1 MELQT
6 FKEAYMLIIM
16 GLIFIFSDEVN
27 ELIKVSFRDFNG
39 RGFKSMVI
47 HLNRHFFAYLL
58 EDSSKRTKLKKTYLK
73 FLPSSAKGLSL
84 PVIPATK
91 NCFFSESLIP
101 MINGF

>member
-1 MELQT
+1 
-6 FKEAYMLIIM
+6 MLIIM

-27 ELIKVSFRDFNG
+27 KLIEVRFWDFNG
-39 RGFKSMVI
+39 RGLKAMVV
-47 HLNRHFFAYLL
+47 HLDRHFFTYLL
-58 EDSSKRTKLKKTYLK
+58 KDGSKRTNLKKTYLK

-91 NCFFSESLIP
+91 YCFFSESLIP